1 MNLTKIIRDKPDL
14 KFVLNVGYV
23 VAEQEMKLS
32 FREGYREL
40 KRVIDFTVSKL
51 GYEPLGN
58 FSNFGNYL
66 QMILPTPN
74 IYKVEVLKRNTTRYI
89 PVSAPY
95 QDITFF
101 QASFAIALLDKGDEG
116 DKDQQEL
123 LMSLEEEQQ

>member
-1 MNLTKIIRDKPDL
+1 
-14 KFVLNVGYV
+14 
-23 VAEQEMKLS
+23 MKLS

-66 QMILPTPN
+66 QMILPAPN

-123 LMSLEEEQQ
+123 LMSLEEEQQQKLDREKE